1 MALSKEQK
9 LEIISQHGA
18 STNDTGSSNVQI
30 AMLTANI
37 NALSS
42 HLQSHKQDFHGQRSL
57 LKMVGRRKR
66 LLSHMEKTDYEGY
79 KALIQKLGLRR

>member
-1 MALSKEQK
+1 MGLSKEQK
-9 LEIISQHGA
+9 IEIISQHGA
-18 STNDTGSSNVQI
+18 STNDTGSSTVQI
-30 AMLTANI
+30 AMLTASI

-66 LLSHMEKTDYEGY
+66 LLSHMEKTDYDGY

>member
-1 MALSKEQK
+1 MSLSKEQK

-18 STNDTGSSNVQI
+18 SANDTGSSNVQI

>member
-9 LEIISQHGA
+9 LELISQHGA
-18 STNDTGSSNVQI
+18 SANDTGSSNVQI

-66 LLSHMEKTDYEGY
+66 LLSHMEKTNYDGY
-79 KALIQKLGLRR
+79 QALIQKLGLRH

>member
-18 STNDTGSSNVQI
+18 SANDTGSSSVQI
-30 AMLTANI
+30 AMLTASI

-42 HLQSHKQDFHGQRSL
+42 HLQSNKQDFHGQRSL

-66 LLSHMEKTDYEGY
+66 LLSHMEKTDYDSY
-79 KALIQKLGLRR
+79 KTLIQKLGLRH

>member
-18 STNDTGSSNVQI
+18 STTDTGSSNVQI

>member
-9 LEIISQHGA
+9 LAIISQHGA

>member
-1 MALSKEQK
+1 MALNKEQK

-18 STNDTGSSNVQI
+18 SATDTGSSPVQI
-30 AMLTANI
+30 AMLTASI

-42 HLQSHKQDFHGQRSL
+42 HLQSHKHDFHGQRSL
-57 LKMVGRRKR
+57 LKMVGQRKR
-66 LLSHMEKTDYEGY
+66 LLGHMEKTDYDSY